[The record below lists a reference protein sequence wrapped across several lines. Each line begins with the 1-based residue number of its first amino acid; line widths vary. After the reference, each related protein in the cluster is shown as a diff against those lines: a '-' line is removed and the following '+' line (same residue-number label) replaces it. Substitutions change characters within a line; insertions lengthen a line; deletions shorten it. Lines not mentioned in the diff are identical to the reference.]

1 MQGSVGGLLLIPF
14 FHQISLLAVEN
25 VVIPGPC
32 FSVFS
37 ERITVCVPPKFL
49 LKVTKTGLRR
59 DGSSF
64 GAGVAAQDPGQS
76 GCPAGQ
82 S

>member
-1 MQGSVGGLLLIPF
+1 MNPF
-14 FHQISLLAVEN
+14 QSLLLAVEN
-25 VVIPGPC
+25 VVIIPGPY